1 MAIPTLPG
9 VTIVET
15 EPPSPI
21 RGVSTSIAAFIGLCA
36 DGPTGTPTF
45 VGSLDAFTKTFGGP
59 VDGAGT
65 PFYLPLAV
73 EGFFRNGGTQ
83 CFVLRAGKA
92 TPAFADLPGR
102 ATNGVPVGRAVA
114 LVTGEAGRGGSVGIK
129 DSSVLQA
136 ALGTGQTGLGLLK
149 NTTPVTSVDA
159 TRRKL
164 TVGAVG
170 TFAPGDNVV
179 VANAADSDSVAA
191 VISRVKMPNVIEL
204 AAALPETPDFAGG
217 TVTTAPPKPG
227 DKKLRLDVPATLSLR
242 VVIPRGSVVV
252 LDDGTAKE
260 WAVVAET
267 TGEGV
272 VLDKPLTRDLKP
284 EARLSTAEFDMTVA
298 ASDGAGP
305 VTYRGLSTTPSHPRW
320 WAGPTVDSGYLRI
333 VPAEAGAPAGQD
345 PRPKAGLVTLGA
357 GQADDP
363 LVTWKELDSDHL
375 RGQLALL
382 EAIDEI
388 SLVVVPGIVTAEA
401 QQAVVEHCETLHD
414 RFAILDTAQGIEPQT
429 AVQQRATLTGKLDK
443 GFAALYYPW
452 IQIRDPARNRVVPQP
467 PSGHIAGIYAATDK
481 LRGVHKAP
489 ANSGI
494 AGALGLDRRLRDSE
508 QELLN
513 PNGVNALRILPGQGV
528 PVVWGARTTSGD
540 VTWQYI
546 NVRRLFLFLEES
558 IQASLRGAV
567 FEPND
572 LALWNRLKRT
582 LTEFL
587 GRVWRDGALFG
598 ATEEEAFFVRI
609 DDVLNPPATRKQGVL
624 NVEIGVQPVYPAEF
638 VVVRIGIWDGGS
650 QVSE

>member
-9 VTIVET
+9 VTVVET
-15 EPPSPI
+15 EPPSPV

-45 VGSLDAFTKTFGGP
+45 IGSLDAFTETFGGP

-83 CFVLRAGKA
+83 CFVVRAGQA

-102 ATNGVPVGRAVA
+102 GADGAPVGRAVA
-114 LVTGEAGRGGSVGIK
+114 RVTGEAGRGGSVEIK
-129 DSSVLQA
+129 DSSALQA
-136 ALGTGQTGLGLLK
+136 ALGTGQSGLGLLRHAA
-149 NTTPVTSVDA
+149 TVSAVDA
-159 TRRKL
+159 NRRKL
-164 TVGAVG
+164 TVNAVG
-170 TFAPGDNVV
+170 IFAPGDNVV
-179 VANAADSDSVAA
+179 VANAAESVEGM
-191 VISRVKMPNVIEL
+191 IRRVTAPNVIEL
-204 AAALPETPDFAGG
+204 AVALPGTGDFTGA
-217 TVTTAPPKPG
+217 TVTTAQPKAG
-227 DKKLRLDVPATLSLR
+227 DKRLRLRVPAEVSLR
-242 VVIPRGSVVV
+242 ALVPRGSVVL
-252 LDDGTAKE
+252 LDDGTVKE

-272 VLDKPLTRDLKP
+272 VLNKALSQDLKP
-284 EARLSTAEFDMTVA
+284 EARLSTAEFDLTVA
-298 ASDGAGP
+298 APDGAP
-305 VTYRGLSTTPSHPRW
+305 KVTYSGLSTASSHPRW
-320 WAGPTVDSGYLRI
+320 WAGPAVDSGYLRI
-333 VPAEAGAPAGQD
+333 VPAEAAAPAGVD
-345 PRPKAGLVTLGA
+345 PRPKAGTVTLGA
-357 GQADDP
+357 GRSDDP
-363 LVTWKELDSDHL
+363 PATWQALNTSPGM
-375 RGQLALL
+375 RGQLARL

-388 SLVVVPGIVTAEA
+388 SLVVAPGVVDKEA

-414 RFAILDTAQGIEPQT
+414 RFAILDSAQGIEPQA
-429 AVQQRATLTGKLDK
+429 AVAQRATLTGKLDK

-452 IQIRDPARNRVVPQP
+452 VEVRDPARNRVVPQP

-489 ANSGI
+489 ANSPI
-494 AGALGLDRRLRDSE
+494 AGVLGLDRRLRDSE

-528 PVVWGARTTSGD
+528 PVVWGARTTSSD
-540 VTWQYI
+540 VTWQYV

-558 IQASLRGAV
+558 IQESLRGAV

-598 ATEEEAFFVRI
+598 ATEDEAFFVRI
-609 DDVLNPPATRKQGVL
+609 DEALNPPATRKQGVL
-624 NVEIGVQPVYPAEF
+624 HVEIGVQPVYPAEF
-638 VVVRIGIWDGGS
+638 IVVRIGIWDGGS